1 MQAPGAPQGAEG
13 RPCKL
18 RALLREQGVALAS
31 SGRSSASEAAL
42 VVDGPVEVGQ
52 RGPRGFEFLTEFVD
66 AALRGRSGRFD
77 DGVDRGDRGL
87 VIELPHR
94 PGHPVGGDLDG
105 FRQLSGSDS
114 VHVLSPAAV
123 MVTVVGAVGVLA
135 FRDGLVVAGA
145 GADSAAL
152 GGASVAG
159 RAFRDGRAEFDSSTS
174 VFDDDVGCG
183 FGGAGSGVRRRTA
196 AVAVVAVSGR

>member
-1 MQAPGAPQGAEG
+1 MRRCAAV
-13 RPCKL
+13 
-18 RALLREQGVALAS
+18 RADSMTPSTAAIAVSSSSSRIARATRSAVISTGFAS
-31 SGRSSASEAAL
+31 FL
-42 VVDGPVEVGQ
+42 VP
-52 RGPRGFEFLTEFVD
+52 T
-66 AALRGRSGRFD
+66 AT
-77 DGVDRGDRGL
+77 
-87 VIELPHR
+87 
-94 PGHPVGGDLDG
+94 
-105 FRQLSGSDS
+105 DS

-174 VFDDDVGCG
+174 VFDDDFGCG

-196 AVAVVAVSGR
+196 AVAVVAAAGR

>member
-1 MQAPGAPQGAEG
+1 MISTGF
-13 RPCKL
+13 
-18 RALLREQGVALAS
+18 AS
-31 SGRSSASEAAL
+31 FL
-42 VVDGPVEVGQ
+42 VP
-52 RGPRGFEFLTEFVD
+52 T
-66 AALRGRSGRFD
+66 AT
-77 DGVDRGDRGL
+77 
-87 VIELPHR
+87 
-94 PGHPVGGDLDG
+94 
-105 FRQLSGSDS
+105 DS

-145 GADSAAL
+145 GADSAAP

-196 AVAVVAVSGR
+196 AVAVSLRNVRGPNVLGEGNGSSEGQLVTEASTPTRTSSVKARETPIADHAYAGVTIAALLCATSAATFLTLFP